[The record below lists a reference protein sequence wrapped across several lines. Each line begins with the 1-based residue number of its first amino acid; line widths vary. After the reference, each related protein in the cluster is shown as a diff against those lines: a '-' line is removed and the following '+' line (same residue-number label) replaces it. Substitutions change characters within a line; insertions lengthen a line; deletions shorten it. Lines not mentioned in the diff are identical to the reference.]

1 MNMERNLISEFKKLR
16 NDITPRPEWTAS
28 SRDILLQT
36 ISTQSSPE
44 PVVVSIGGYFG
55 LALQLFRQ
63 RAFEPA
69 VVMGAVLLT
78 FLVSSFTVNAAFYS
92 LPGDSLY
99 PIKLTLERTHVALVT
114 DEQKKVE
121 LRIEF
126 AEKRVAELDR
136 VVSQTNVTPEEKQ
149 KRIEAIAKEFR
160 NNVSSVGEHLVK
172 LSQAAKQSNGSRTEL
187 DNTVMMALTA
197 GNKAEE
203 LAKSFDQKVDVLS
216 DTEKVGVKQIV
227 AEAIESAQHTTQS
240 AQQLLD
246 ENEQSAGT
254 VEGAETGETA
264 TTTNEQVNEDVK
276 IQTGSTSDSGDAGA
290 DDSAGVETT
299 AEVVN

>member
-1 MNMERNLISEFKKLR
+1 MNEHTWHWS
-16 NDITPRPEWTAS
+16 
-28 SRDILLQT
+28 
-36 ISTQSSPE
+36 
-44 PVVVSIGGYFG
+44 
-55 LALQLFRQ
+55 
-63 RAFEPA
+63 
-69 VVMGAVLLT
+69 
-78 FLVSSFTVNAAFYS
+78 
-92 LPGDSLY
+92 
-99 PIKLTLERTHVALVT
+99 
-114 DEQKKVE
+114 
-121 LRIEF
+121 
-126 AEKRVAELDR
+126 
-136 VVSQTNVTPEEKQ
+136 PEEKQ